1 MPRVIAL
8 VHQSAGVFCIS
19 FPDFPGCICSA
30 DSLDDAV
37 RRGTRALGIHVKAMI
52 EEGLAIPSPRSLAAL
67 RADPEFA
74 EDFADAVHMV
84 PVELPGAEPRPF
96 VPAGAARIG
105 LGWH

>member
-8 VHQSAGVFCIS
+8 IHQSAGVFGIS

-30 DSLDDAV
+30 DSLDEAV
-37 RRGTRALGIHVKAMI
+37 RRGSRALARHVAAMV
-52 EEGLAIPSPRSLAAL
+52 EDGLAVPEPRPLSAL
-67 RADPEFA
+67 RVDP
-74 EDFADAVHMV
+74 DFAADIVEAVHIV
-84 PVELPGAEPRPF
+84 PVELPDLEPRPF